1 MAMTLAMSLYV
12 SRIILDKLGILDFG
26 IYTTVNS
33 IVLFVSLFNNA
44 LGTGTSRFIT
54 VAVGKE
60 SNKLISETFSTA
72 LTAHIVLAF
81 FTLLV
86 SYFCGTIYLD
96 YYSNIP
102 ECRLSSAKIVFI
114 IILLNYIYINIIH
127 PSHLFSIN

>member
-1 MAMTLAMSLYV
+1 MYKNNNSRFLKNTIFLYIRMAMTLAMSLYV

-60 SNKLISETFSTA
+60 SHKLI
-72 LTAHIVLAF
+72 
-81 FTLLV
+81 
-86 SYFCGTIYLD
+86 
-96 YYSNIP
+96 
-102 ECRLSSAKIVFI
+102 
-114 IILLNYIYINIIH
+114 
-127 PSHLFSIN
+127 